1 MIPTSE
7 PVDKILWCDHSNE
20 TLSVVLL
27 YGTIYINLLS
37 TLQNDMWNSS

>member
-27 YGTIYINLLS
+27 YGTINF
-37 TLQNDMWNSS
+37 TLIY